1 MLRDGV
7 SVDAETLMSGRMLML
22 VQAQPPLTGRVGER
36 LEARGYQLEIRNPI
50 DGDPLPRTLDGFA
63 GVVVFGG
70 PMSVNDSELSG
81 LGEQIR
87 WIPRA
92 VASGVPFLGIC
103 LGAQLLARGF
113 GARVAPHPDGVAEIG
128 YFPIRP
134 TSGSGTLFDGLDSVY
149 QWHLE
154 GFELPSG
161 AELLAGG
168 ETFPNQAFRI
178 GARAYG
184 IQFHP
189 EVDADIMEDWMSRAA
204 HRLELPGAQQP
215 DQQRRGNRDHDPAV
229 AAWLDRFLD
238 GWLT

>member
-7 SVDAETLMSGRMLML
+7 SVDAETLMSERMLML

-103 LGAQLLARGF
+103 RFRDPVRRAGLGLPM
-113 GARVAPHPDGVAEIG
+113 APG
-128 YFPIRP
+128 
-134 TSGSGTLFDGLDSVY
+134 GL
-149 QWHLE
+149 
-154 GFELPSG
+154 
-161 AELLAGG
+161 
-168 ETFPNQAFRI
+168 
-178 GARAYG
+178 
-184 IQFHP
+184 
-189 EVDADIMEDWMSRAA
+189 
-204 HRLELPGAQQP
+204 
-215 DQQRRGNRDHDPAV
+215 
-229 AAWLDRFLD
+229 
-238 GWLT
+238 